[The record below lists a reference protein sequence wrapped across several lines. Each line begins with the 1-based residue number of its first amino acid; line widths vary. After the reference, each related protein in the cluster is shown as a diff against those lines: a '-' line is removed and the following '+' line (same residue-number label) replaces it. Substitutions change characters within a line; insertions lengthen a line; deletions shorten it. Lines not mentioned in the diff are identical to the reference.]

1 MLLPRLIIIFLLA
14 GVLLKSTSS
23 ICVQQYTE
31 VDTIEFL
38 EYETDDINDENIYLF
53 SVNIGDIIVDNTI
66 INFSEQTIDR
76 PSIIEIPPPKFG

>member
-23 ICVQQYTE
+23 LCFQQYTE
-31 VDTIEFL
+31 VDTIGFL

-76 PSIIEIPPPKFG
+76 PSNIEIPPPKFG